1 MLHWVRRSFHV
12 QQQKRITLWCILG
25 LAVGSLG
32 TASLSCKSSS
42 SKSSKKPS
50 ASNNTGRPA
59 VASSHRVLPSP
70 RLRSRYRS
78 IAVGKQI
85 KPAPRFQRWLR
96 PYRARLQSRMT
107 TVLARVDKAF
117 SRQRPE
123 SSLGNLVAD
132 ICFAK
137 LRHMGSPVD
146 IFITN
151 LGGIRNDLSAGK
163 VSVNATYEILPF
175 ENALVLTQVTGREL
189 LQIMEVI
196 AKRGGEP
203 LAGATLQ
210 FAGKEAVVVRSTVGG
225 KPIEPSRVYSL
236 GTNDYLVTTGFLHK
250 ILKGK
255 PLKQTGLT
263 LRETFQWGLRV
274 KAVSLQPRL
283 DGRVKK
289 IVAQPSP

>member
-1 MLHWVRRSFHV
+1 MA
-12 QQQKRITLWCILG
+12 G
-25 LAVGSLG
+25 
-32 TASLSCKSSS
+32 LSCKSSS
-42 SKSSKKPS
+42 SKSSKNPDDHKKAGHPS
-50 ASNNTGRPA
+50 VVSPRN
-59 VASSHRVLPSP
+59 VLPSP
-70 RLRSRYRS
+70 QLKSRYRS

-85 KPAPRFQRWLR
+85 KPAPRFQRWLQ

-117 SRQRPE
+117 SRRRPE
-123 SSLGNLVAD
+123 STLGNLVAD

-137 LRHMGSPVD
+137 FRHMGSPVD

-163 VSVNATYEILPF
+163 VSVNATFEILPF
-175 ENALVLTQVTGREL
+175 ENSLVRTRVTGREL

-210 FAGKEAVVVRSTVGG
+210 FAGKDAAVVRSTVGG
-225 KPIEPSRVYSL
+225 KPIQLERVYSL

-263 LRETFQWGLRV
+263 LRDTFQWGLRV
-274 KAVSLQPRL
+274 KAVTLQPRL

-289 IVAQPSP
+289 IVAQSSP